1 MYDRY
6 ESPLGLRYASK
17 EMQGIFSQDK
27 KFKTWRKLW
36 IALAQSEKELGL
48 DITQEQIDELI
59 AHKDDINYDVAKE
72 REKIAKNICRKFSR
86 LPNSGY
92 LQIWMQR
99 MTYQMKD
106 GPIYNEPICKIVNN
120 EPDISL
126 WNNTWLK
133 DELVIGFPT
142 YSMRTDW
149 LVKAYTP
156 IIDIDEVSVF
166 DY

>member
-1 MYDRY
+1 M
-6 ESPLGLRYASK
+6 EIG
-17 EMQGIFSQDK
+17 
-27 KFKTWRKLW
+27 KFN
-36 IALAQSEKELGL
+36 E
-48 DITQEQIDELI
+48 
-59 AHKDDINYDVAKE
+59 DINVLSAIVVEIAMNSPKIHNLIVSILSRLISQLKSTKE